1 MPGDQVKFFIFL
13 ISYAFLFLMLVV
25 PTQFQ
30 IFRGLILSA
39 LCASTIF
46 SAFSGKWN
54 ISKSILISGIFCI
67 ICSIFFIGFGFL
79 NNAPGALSVITVFV
93 LWPVVYIF
101 LIGNIF
107 TNRILINYIKTI
119 IVGSIV
125 VCFIEILVLCE
136 GYGLFNAGILDFFNG
151 NIGLYEGRTELFLM
165 NSATLIYSLPMSLCI
180 FLMPKDLNLLEKKW
194 NTLNIINI
202 YISIFCIL
210 MIGRRAMLV
219 IALMAPIII
228 LLLFK
233 ISYVKTNIKIGNLL
247 YFLILVFLFVCFIF
261 YYFDLDFDIYTN
273 DFFQAFGFDVSSTD
287 RRSSSVRGEQF
298 YALMEG
304 WMQQPFFGFGHGAGV
319 ATSVRDIDTPWAYE
333 LTYIALLFQV
343 GILGFCIYLFAVL
356 WYSLKSILIVRAH
369 MSSAFL
375 ILPPLS
381 GSISFLIASA
391 TNPYLLKFDYLW
403 TIFFP
408 VLILNFYLLHGH
420 QRKNEI
426 H

>member
-1 MPGDQVKFFIFL
+1 MKFFIF
-13 ISYAFLFLMLVV
+13 IVSYAFLFLMLVV

-30 IFRGLILSA
+30 IFRGFILSI
-39 LCASTIF
+39 LCISTIF
-46 SAFSGKWN
+46 SALSGKWI
-54 ISKSILISGIFCI
+54 ISKSILIAGIFCI

-79 NNAPGALSVITVFV
+79 NNAPGAFSVITVFV

-107 TNRILINYIKTI
+107 TKNILVNYLKTI
-119 IVGSIV
+119 ITGSIV
-125 VCFIEILVLCE
+125 VCFVEILVLCE

-180 FLMPKDLNLLEKKW
+180 FLIPKDLNLLEKKW
-194 NTLNIINI
+194 NTLNKISIF
-202 YISIFCIL
+202 ISIFCIL

-219 IALMAPIII
+219 IALISPIII
-228 LLLFK
+228 ILLFK
-233 ISYVKTNIKIGNLL
+233 ISHVEKNIKIKNIVF
-247 YFLILVFLFVCFIF
+247 FLILIFLFSCLVF
-261 YYFDLDFDIYTN
+261 YYFDLDFEIYTN
-273 DFFQAFGFDVSSTD
+273 DFFQAFGFDSSSTD
-287 RRSSSVRGEQF
+287 RRSSGVRGEQF

-304 WMQQPFFGFGHGAGV
+304 WMQKPFFGFGHGAGV

-343 GILGFCIYLFAVL
+343 GILGFCIYLLAVL
-356 WYSLKSILIVRAH
+356 WYLLKSILIVKAD

-375 ILPPLS
+375 ILPPLA

-408 VLILNFYLLHGH
+408 VLILNYYLVHGC